1 MKRVDQED
9 IRRYV
14 HNNIEIYHSN
24 RIAKLRTLKLEKII
38 KRKNP
43 YLYRAK
49 NVTTAQEIV
58 QWILEAHLSSEE
70 ETSFGDFLEGLAIY
84 VAGITAGGRKSTAE
98 GIDLEM
104 EKGAA
109 KYIISIKSG
118 PNWGNSQAIK
128 RMSDNF
134 LKAQRILR
142 TSGGGSRVIAING
155 CCYGIDNNPDKGAYL
170 KLCGQRFWFFLSDD
184 ENLYTEIVEPLG
196 FEAKERNEAFLE
208 EYGRIIN
215 NFTKAFLEEFCTDGK
230 IEWEK
235 LVQKNSMA
243 KAGTLAVYE

>member
-1 MKRVDQED
+1 MKKVDQED

-14 HNNIEIYHSN
+14 YNNIEIYHSN
-24 RIAKLRTLKLEKII
+24 RIAKLRTLKLEKIL

-84 VAGITAGGRKSTAE
+84 VAGIAAGGRKSTAE
-98 GIDLEM
+98 GIDLEI
-104 EKGAA
+104 EKGAT

-142 TSGGGSRVIAING
+142 TSGGVSRVIAING

-170 KLCGQRFWFFLSDD
+170 KLCGQRFWFFLSGD

-215 NFTKAFLEEFCTDGK
+215 NFTKAFLEEFCTDGN